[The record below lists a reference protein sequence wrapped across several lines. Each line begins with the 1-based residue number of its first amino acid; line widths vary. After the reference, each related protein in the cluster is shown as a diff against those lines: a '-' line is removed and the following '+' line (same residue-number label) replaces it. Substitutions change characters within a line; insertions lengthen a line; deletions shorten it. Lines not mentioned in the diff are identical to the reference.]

1 MQLKAQV
8 LFCICAI
15 FYQSP
20 SGSIDCECLMLH
32 PLLTWWLWAGVSC
45 TPLALLPSAA
55 ASWPETEVGLQVDLL
70 ASSGWAASRKKGRA
84 GVQPESGVYR
94 YSTQGSEESHQE
106 CGLAANQPWV
116 TFLVANLLLWY
127 LERRSWQ
134 SQMARMNFCCSGQC
148 RCQIFSHEL
157 SRCHLRIIIECLH
170 FSQSLCLN
178 DNYLSHLCFYATSIQ
193 HWYLLDIFIKKKK
206 KSSAILCID
215 AFRGNLMD
223 IESCTFPWGYS
234 LLQRG
239 SCYLWQDI
247 CCLSIM

>member
-1 MQLKAQV
+1 M
-8 LFCICAI
+8 
-15 FYQSP
+15 
-20 SGSIDCECLMLH
+20 
-32 PLLTWWLWAGVSC
+32 
-45 TPLALLPSAA
+45 
-55 ASWPETEVGLQVDLL
+55 
-70 ASSGWAASRKKGRA
+70 
-84 GVQPESGVYR
+84 QPESGVYR

-106 CGLAANQPWV
+106 CGLAANQPWI

-178 DNYLSHLCFYATSIQ
+178 DNYLSHLCFYTTSIQ
-193 HWYLLDIFIKKKK
+193 HWYLLQGSNGYLYLKKKK